1 MLKVL
6 ILGATG
12 MLGHKLYQVLRPSA
26 DVVGTIRSGYKI
38 ISRYNFLEPTILIPR
53 FDALQPNAP
62 KQVIESIQPDVVVNC
77 IGVINKLL
85 EKTGTETARRLNAE
99 LPHEL
104 YRICRPRGIRL
115 IHISTDCVFTGTKG
129 RYTEDDIPDA
139 VDVYGST
146 KALGEL
152 REDGALTLRTSL
164 IGRELH
170 SSNGLLEWFI
180 SRKGGEVEGWT
191 NAIFS
196 GFPTLHISRIVADVI
211 ARHSGLSGL
220 YNVAAEPISKF
231 HLLSLI
237 NQAFGLNI
245 VIKESPEPRE
255 DKSLDAAKFNKATGF
270 IPLPWPQMIKEMAED
285 AAPYSKWR

>member
-53 FDALQPNAP
+53 FDALQPDAP
-62 KQVIESIQPDVVVNC
+62 RQVIESIQPDVVVNC
-77 IGVINKLL
+77 IGVINKLV
-85 EKTGTETARRLNAE
+85 EKTSMETVRRLNTE
-99 LPHEL
+99 LPHAL
-104 YRICRPRGIRL
+104 YRICKPRGVRL
-115 IHISTDCVFTGTKG
+115 IHISTDCVFTGKKG

-139 VDVYGST
+139 EDIYGST

-152 REDGALTLRTSL
+152 KEEGALTLRTSI

-180 SRKGGEVEGWT
+180 SQKDGEAEGWT
-191 NAIFS
+191 NAVFS
-196 GFPTLHISRIVADVI
+196 GFPTLHLSKIIVDVI
-211 ARHSGLSGL
+211 NRHPELSGL
-220 YNVAAEPISKF
+220 YNVASEPISKF

-245 VIKESPEPRE
+245 VIKEAPEPRE
-255 DKSLDAAKFNKATGF
+255 DKSLDASKFNKATGF
-270 IPLPWPQMIKEMAED
+270 NPLPWPQMIKEMAED
-285 AAPYSKWR
+285 AVPYSKWR